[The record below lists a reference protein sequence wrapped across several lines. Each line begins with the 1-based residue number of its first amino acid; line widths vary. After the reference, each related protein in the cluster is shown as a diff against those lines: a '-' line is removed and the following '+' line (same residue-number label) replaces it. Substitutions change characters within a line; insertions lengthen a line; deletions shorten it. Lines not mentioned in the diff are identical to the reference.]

1 MKTTLQLLLFSL
13 LISALFGQEE
23 APTIQSKT
31 TAAILDFEGAGI
43 NRIEAVT
50 LTQRLGS
57 ELVKTNALIIVE
69 RGQMEEIMN
78 EQGFQQSGCT
88 SAECAAEIGA
98 LLGVQKMITGSFGK
112 IGTSYTIDARIF
124 SVESGQTE
132 ISVSKTYKGEVDGL
146 LTQIEI
152 VAWEL
157 VGLEPPD
164 ALKQKAGI
172 PLEEPKVASS
182 GGKKWLLWGGLLAL
196 AGAGAAVALSATEDD
211 PGAEDLGEPPPP
223 PPSTTAWATPTS
235 SPSSS

>member
-1 MKTTLQLLLFSL
+1 MKVKSCLIMLGFMCAGLYAQEAEATTV
-13 LISALFGQEE
+13 
-23 APTIQSKT
+23 SKV
-31 TAAILDFEGAGI
+31 TAAVLDFEGAGI
-43 NRIEAVT
+43 NKMEAVT

-57 ELVKTNALIIVE
+57 ELVKTKALIIVE

-112 IGTSYTIDARIF
+112 IGSSYTIDARIF

-157 VGLEPPD
+157 VGIEPPD
-164 ALKQKAGI
+164 ALKKKAGI
-172 PLEEPKVASS
+172 ETEEPKVVKKS

-196 AGAGAAVALSATEDD
+196 AGAGAAVAMSADTGGDS
-211 PGAEDLGEPPPP
+211 GVNDLGEPPA
-223 PPSTTAWATPTS
+223 PPS
-235 SPSSS
+235 SPRVLFGGGR